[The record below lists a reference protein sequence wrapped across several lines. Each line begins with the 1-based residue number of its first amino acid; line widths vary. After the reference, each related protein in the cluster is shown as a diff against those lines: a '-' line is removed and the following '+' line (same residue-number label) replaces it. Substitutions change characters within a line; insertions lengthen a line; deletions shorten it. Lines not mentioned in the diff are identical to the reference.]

1 MKTTRKLKD
10 FNPYNCPVTH
20 CMNKIGGKW
29 KILIIYAIY
38 KNCNRFSTL
47 QKALPLLSKQM
58 LVNQLRELEED
69 KIIERTIY
77 PEIPPRVEYELTPL
91 GESLV
96 PLLKQLVAWADTN
109 MRTIKRSRTTYG
121 GPGRAA

>member
-1 MKTTRKLKD
+1 MENTSKTKD

-38 KNCNRFSTL
+38 KNCNRFSML
-47 QKALPLLSKQM
+47 QRALPVISKQM

-69 KIIERTIY
+69 KIIDRIIY
-77 PEIPPRVEYELTPL
+77 AEIPPRVEYKIT
-91 GESLV
+91 
-96 PLLKQLVAWADTN
+96 A
-109 MRTIKRSRTTYG
+109 YG
-121 GPGRAA
+121 QTLMPVIAVLQDWGLQDLAKIAG